1 MAGCEAILAFA
12 LPYRRITA
20 QDRDAEPL
28 SGFPKGDH
36 PDMARSVH
44 GVDGQER
51 LSAQG
56 RQIFRKTTHH
66 ACAPRRIIGGELFHL
81 HIPRERQERHGTWQ
95 KLYHAIEAVFEAPN
109 ILNACIG
116 YPETESEYLARNS
129 ERFHAYLGYSLV
141 GEFHKCG
148 YKCGRWYNMA
158 WVEKGAHSC
167 FPRACRHLV

>member
-51 LSAQG
+51 PSAQG

-66 ACAPRRIIGGELFHL
+66 ACAPRRIIGGDFFTCIYLEEDKRGMGLG
-81 HIPRERQERHGTWQ
+81 R
-95 KLYHAIEAVFEAPN
+95 KLYHAIEAVFKAPN

-116 YPETESEYLARNS
+116 CPETEDEYLARNR
-129 ERFHAYLGYSLV
+129 ERFHAYLGTVLWENFISADINV
-141 GEFHKCG
+141 GTGITWPGWRRGHTV
-148 YKCGRWYNMA
+148 M
-158 WVEKGAHSC
+158 
-167 FPRACRHLV
+167 PRHL